1 MFNNSNCKYVLSE
14 TNSLTGLTAGKERQL
29 WQLDGMSKSTNVSV
43 FWARC
48 HLLCSCGQRESPSS
62 DCSLKSCDGKSVAH
76 SSAPRHGWHGCCQ
89 WASRIISTLLN
100 GVQRQTL
107 KATQR
112 ASKSSCFLAC
122 SSCFPVW
129 PFAELLDEGCSFSD
143 LVCMLCSALRG
154 RSARKNP
161 KHTVA
166 WDMGRWKHIGPG
178 LDRSIQD
185 FLSRCKREW

>member
-1 MFNNSNCKYVLSE
+1 MVPCWIPKQVMFNNSNCKYVLSE

-29 WQLDGMSKSTNVSV
+29 WQLDGMSKSTSVSV

-62 DCSLKSCDGKSVAH
+62 VAH

-89 WASRIISTLLN
+89 WARWIISTLLN

-122 SSCFPVW
+122 SSCFPVS
-129 PFAELLDEGCSFSD
+129 PFAELLEEGCSSSD
-143 LVCMLCSALRG
+143 FVCMLCSVLRRG
-154 RSARKNP
+154 SVRKNP

-166 WDMGRWKHIGPG
+166 
-178 LDRSIQD
+178 
-185 FLSRCKREW
+185 